1 MVSARGLPLGLSV
14 LCWPWV
20 GVAAGPQVRTTSGI
34 VEGNELPGA
43 NEFLGIPFAEPTRR
57 FEPPEDLRRP
67 YKSSPLAATDFG
79 FACLQV
85 GDTTDDVYGSE
96 DCLYANVWQP
106 AGTKPG
112 DNLPV
117 LVFIYGGS
125 NQFGEA
131 EPYNG
136 SAMAVRQ
143 GIVYVSIAYR
153 TGPIGWMALEE
164 DHAAG
169 RSTGNFGLLDTQS
182 GLRWVQ
188 REIRRFGG
196 DPSKVAIHGQSSG
209 AMLVELHLVMPG
221 SRGLLSGLVSESGGL
236 GASALASGIR
246 TSRAIG
252 KQLNCGSKSLKA
264 CLQAAPALALTNQTY
279 SFGWGPHVDGVTVP
293 ADPFQMLSQGRI
305 NPVSVIMG
313 AQTNDT
319 FRELSKQFTGPDGQL
334 RPLAAGDYAK
344 MVYAQVGGQFFK
356 EALAMYPADSVH
368 LVRNV
373 QRLGSIGSDKMMCG
387 IRRRVSLVNKVHPGR
402 AFMYRFNWWYRSNTE
417 CSAEPNYHAP
427 DLGAVHE
434 DEVTFVMGQ
443 PIFMF
448 QGSCCGKWGPKLKRE
463 PCAQANECVAC
474 WRPDLGEGYHAY
486 FNDKEWEFSA
496 LVSGFWAAFT
506 ATGTPNGRWRDA
518 SDVESKKW
526 PVFPHGGPVT
536 HNVVLDADL
545 PGMSAVE
552 ETLYNDPSI
561 CAFWDRVAGAS
572 AEASQPLVIEV

>member
-1 MVSARGLPLGLSV
+1 MWARALQFSV
-14 LCWPWV
+14 LCLPWDAA
-20 GVAAGPQVRTTSGI
+20 AAGPQVQTSSGT

-57 FEPPEDLRRP
+57 FEPPEDLHRP
-67 YKSSPLAATDFG
+67 YSSNLLQATDFG

-85 GDTTDDVYGSE
+85 GDTTDMVYGSE

-112 DNLPV
+112 ANLPV

-125 NQFGEA
+125 NQFGEP

-143 GIVYVSIAYR
+143 GVVYVSIAYR
-153 TGPIGWMALEE
+153 TGPIGWMAFEE
-164 DHAAG
+164 DRAAG

-188 REIRRFGG
+188 REIRSFGG

-236 GASALASGIR
+236 GASALQVGIQAGK
-246 TSRAIG
+246 AIG
-252 KQLNCGSKSLKA
+252 KQLNCGDGALKA

-279 SFGWGPHVDGVTVP
+279 SFPWGPHVDGVTVP
-293 ADPFQMLSQGRI
+293 ADPLQMLRQGRI

-319 FRELSKQFTGPDGQL
+319 FRELSKQFVGPDGHL
-334 RPLAAGDYAK
+334 RPLAEADYFK
-344 MVYAQVGGQFFK
+344 MVFAQVGPQHIK
-356 EALAMYPADSVH
+356 EALALYPADSAD

-373 QRLGSIGSDKMMCG
+373 QRLGSIGSDRMLCG
-387 IRRRVSLVNKVHPGR
+387 IRQRLSLVNKVHPGH
-402 AFMYRFNWWYRSNTE
+402 AYMYRFNWWYKSNSE
-417 CSAEPNYHAP
+417 CSAEPNYHSP
-427 DLGAVHE
+427 EIGAVHE

-443 PIFMF
+443 PIFMQ
-448 QGSCCGKWGPKLKRE
+448 QGSCCGKWGPKLARE
-463 PCAQANECVAC
+463 PCAQAPECVAC
-474 WRPDLGEGYHAY
+474 WRPDFGEGYRAY
-486 FNDKEWEFSA
+486 FNEQEWNFSA
-496 LVSGFWAAFT
+496 IVSGFWAAFA

-518 SDVESKKW
+518 AGTQTAKW
-526 PVFPHGGPVT
+526 PEFPQGGAVT
-536 HNVVLDADL
+536 HNIVLDADL
-545 PGMSAVE
+545 PGMSAIE
-552 ETLYNDPSI
+552 QTLYDDPSI
-561 CAFWDRVAGAS
+561 CSFWDRVGAAPALTS
-572 AEASQPLVIEV
+572 PELVLAV